1 MSKPF
6 RGSVFRARALES
18 AQGRNG
24 ARAPVK
30 RSMKMRMKTRIIGPG
45 TRECHRARINRR
57 AGSAPATTVRAGFK
71 CLLVA
76 ALVLATMPGTA
87 TARQDGKPVIGFLA
101 FESGGCQNA
110 AFHRGMRELG
120 YVDGQ
125 NMIFE
130 CRHAHGRYEEL
141 DAAVRELLD
150 TKPDVL
156 VVFGHAPAKAAQR
169 ATQSI
174 PIVASTS
181 GEPVSMGFAKSL
193 ARPGANITGVSYYAP
208 ELNLKRLEFLK
219 QIVPDLSRLA
229 VLLHS
234 GLPSDLADE
243 YLRDC
248 EEAGRILGFSIHVV
262 KFGTLEEI
270 DTAFARIDALGAQ
283 GVFVAPTREVRAE
296 TRRMAELGIQYRLP
310 VVHSRK
316 VFPATGGLLSYGPD
330 YPQLYFRTAWY
341 VDRILKGANPAEMPI
356 EQPARIELHINL
368 ATARAIGVE
377 VPEAVLLRADKVIE

>member
-1 MSKPF
+1 LI
-6 RGSVFRARALES
+6 ATHT
-18 AQGRNG
+18 
-24 ARAPVK
+24 
-30 RSMKMRMKTRIIGPG
+30 RSITR
-45 TRECHRARINRR
+45 
-57 AGSAPATTVRAGFK
+57 
-71 CLLVA
+71 LLVA
-76 ALVLATMPGTA
+76 ACAVATMPGIA

-101 FESGGCQNA
+101 FEPGGCRNA

-125 NMIFE
+125 NMVFL
-130 CRHAHGRYEEL
+130 CRHASGRYEEL
-141 DAAVRELLD
+141 DAAVRDLLD

-156 VVFGHAPAKAAQR
+156 VVFGHAPARAAQR
-169 ATQSI
+169 ATREL

-181 GEPVSMGFAKSL
+181 GEPVSMGFAQSL
-193 ARPGANITGVSYYAP
+193 ARPGGNITGVSYYAP

-229 VLLHS
+229 VLMHS
-234 GLPSDLADE
+234 GLPSDLGDA

-248 EEAGRILGFSIHVV
+248 EEAGRTLGFSIHVV
-262 KFGTLEEI
+262 KFGALEEI
-270 DTAFARIDALGAQ
+270 DAAFAKIDSLGAQ

-296 TRRMAELGIQYRLP
+296 TQRMADLGLQYHLP

-316 VFPATGGLLSYGPD
+316 SFPATGGLLSYGPD

-341 VDRILKGANPAEMPI
+341 VDRILKGANPADIPI

-368 ATARAIGVE
+368 ATARAIGVD
-377 VPEAVLLRADKVIE
+377 VPEAILLRADKIIE